1 MKFAKKLKIKNF
13 IILFFAGIIN
23 AVGVTVF
30 LQPVRLYDSGISG
43 TSMFLS
49 QITPHWLSLSVFL
62 IVLNIPIFIFGAK
75 RQGIE
80 FTIYSVFVVAVYSL
94 SAWLIT
100 DVLPIDVAS
109 FSPLA
114 KDDLFLCA
122 IFGGLISG
130 IGSGLAIRFGG
141 AMDGIEVLAVV
152 FAKKLSL
159 TVGTFVMIYNVIL
172 YIICGIVFQSWIL
185 PLYSIVAY
193 IVALK
198 TVDYIIEGFDRSK
211 SALIITTKQKE
222 ICKSLSEK
230 FENGITFY
238 DAKGYYSNE
247 DKTVIYFVLN
257 RFQIGKMREI
267 VHSIDPKAYI
277 SITEVADIFGNEPIT
292 IQEIKVLLQV
302 SDNQPDVIRK
312 AFKLSQEQ
320 AYINNLVGWLRKC
333 IEEKWYENEKVSKFK
348 GKTLEEAQMTL
359 DLYQEYIEEREKVK
373 KE

>member
-152 FAKKLSL
+152 FAKN
-159 TVGTFVMIYNVIL
+159 Y
-172 YIICGIVFQSWIL
+172 
-185 PLYSIVAY
+185 
-193 IVALK
+193 
-198 TVDYIIEGFDRSK
+198 R
-211 SALIITTKQKE
+211 
-222 ICKSLSEK
+222 
-230 FENGITFY
+230 
-238 DAKGYYSNE
+238 
-247 DKTVIYFVLN
+247 
-257 RFQIGKMREI
+257 
-267 VHSIDPKAYI
+267 
-277 SITEVADIFGNEPIT
+277 
-292 IQEIKVLLQV
+292 
-302 SDNQPDVIRK
+302 
-312 AFKLSQEQ
+312 
-320 AYINNLVGWLRKC
+320 
-333 IEEKWYENEKVSKFK
+333 
-348 GKTLEEAQMTL
+348 
-359 DLYQEYIEEREKVK
+359 
-373 KE
+373 